1 MRREQHTDWCVSWTV
16 DLRKFQK
23 NPRRRTVTQTA
34 RYKQLR
40 DPEQF
45 FSLNTTVLAS
55 MFSFPVVYRLVLN
68 CQFWILL
75 SSAASFLMLLW
86 SLLPERLPSRLA
98 VVVLSELYDILFWTI
113 PVCSFL
119 PKDRVQPYGSNY
131 GVCSAISTPI
141 TLWIAHMVKFPCN
154 SLTINGL
161 LCVLACLLSQTL
173 SDTIDKCLIFF
184 VTYCMMSVH
193 KNWFFFNG
201 ISPARC
207 WSSGYMFYFTL
218 LELRWT
224 SLAGEVCPHGLQ
236 ATTTHSPDQKSCR
249 QEER

>member
-1 MRREQHTDWCVSWTV
+1 
-16 DLRKFQK
+16 
-23 NPRRRTVTQTA
+23 
-34 RYKQLR
+34 
-40 DPEQF
+40 
-45 FSLNTTVLAS
+45 

-75 SSAASFLMLLW
+75 SSAASFVMLLW
-86 SLLPERLPSRLA
+86 SLLPEHLPSRLA

-131 GVCSAISTPI
+131 GVCSAIPTPI

-173 SDTIDKCLIFF
+173 SDTIGKCLIFF
-184 VTYCMMSVH
+184 VTYCIMSVH
-193 KNWFFFNG
+193 RNWFFFNG

-207 WSSGYMFYFTL
+207 WSSGYVLFHLTWTKVNLTCRWSVSTRPQSDHHTFTRPEKLSSRRTVTSGECNFLCSKPSLSFVGQGKVL
-218 LELRWT
+218 LSVRI
-224 SLAGEVCPHGLQ
+224 P
-236 ATTTHSPDQKSCR
+236 
-249 QEER
+249 